1 MTMHAKAGASAE
13 GGVAGTSS
21 SPGRGLVNLGR
32 TSCFLSSVLQ
42 VLAHL
47 PSVRSQNLR
56 KEEGCAAT
64 RPYVPFF
71 LPPPFSSN
79 PAVRIITV
87 VNCKDVCVCILCKDM
102 YLKNRANLI
111 TSWSQGS
118 G

>member
-79 PAVRIITV
+79 PAVRIIM
-87 VNCKDVCVCILCKDM
+87 CVCILPF
-102 YLKNRANLI
+102 L
-111 TSWSQGS
+111 
-118 G
+118 